1 MKKGKKLI
9 VCIVL
14 SSLVL
19 FILYNVFWIG
29 WRINKYSQYIDE
41 FQTFTKYMS
50 YFYDDDQYLYN
61 VKLPDYLSYTGNLCV
76 ATHDGKYALLI
87 WPKFGDEYEYG
98 VQLEINKEV
107 YSIMINKNIRT
118 YDPQYQELI
127 SPYQD
132 TIEDLFNKANEMW
145 NI

>member
-1 MKKGKKLI
+1 MKKGKKII

-76 ATHDGKYALLI
+76 ATHDGK
-87 WPKFGDEYEYG
+87 
-98 VQLEINKEV
+98 
-107 YSIMINKNIRT
+107 
-118 YDPQYQELI
+118 
-127 SPYQD
+127 
-132 TIEDLFNKANEMW
+132 
-145 NI
+145 